1 MEKRTIAILSAF
13 YAPWESGAERFAR
26 EIAEKLCGKYNF
38 IILTSKNS
46 KKATRREKIGGYEVR
61 RLGLGCPLDKWLFTI
76 LAPVAAA
83 RLKPD
88 IVHAVMESYAGLAL
102 ALFKAISWKTPAI
115 LTLQSGDLDDR
126 KKQRK
131 IPYLLWKLIHLAPTH
146 LTAISHYLAERAK
159 RLGAPEDRVSIIPN
173 GVDFKEL
180 RPLISDP
187 PERARGRIVCVGR
200 LSWEKGQSY
209 LISALP
215 LIRKEFPEAH
225 IVFVG
230 DGADEEKLKK
240 LAHSLDLDNFVFFR
254 GKLPHLRAMTE
265 AAKGS
270 VFVGPSLAEGLG
282 TVFLEAQALGTPVVG
297 SYAGGIPDV
306 VENEI
311 TGLLVPPKDSQA
323 IAGAVKRIFGDSALA
338 ARLTQTAKERIH
350 GFSWTTIADSVS
362 SLYDRYL

>member
-1 MEKRTIAILSAF
+1 MNKPTIAILSAF

-26 EIAEKLCGKYNF
+26 EVAENLGGKYHF
-38 IILTSKNS
+38 VVFTARNS
-46 KKATRREKIGGYEVR
+46 KKVARKENIRAYEVR
-61 RLGLGCPLDKWLFTI
+61 RLGFGCFLDKWFFPI

-88 IVHAVMESYAGLAL
+88 LVHAVMESYAGMAL
-102 ALFKAISWKTPAI
+102 TLFRLLRRRTPAI

-131 IPYLLWKLIHLAPTH
+131 IPNLLWKLIHLAPTH

-159 RLGAPEDRVSIIPN
+159 RLGVAEERISIIPN
-173 GVDFKEL
+173 GVDLEEL
-180 RPLISDP
+180 RPLIGRP
-187 PERARGRIVCVGR
+187 FERVPHRIVCVGR
-200 LSWEKGQSY
+200 LSWEKGQQF

-215 LIRKEFPEAH
+215 LIRKEFSDAH

-230 DGADEEKLKK
+230 GGADEEKLRK
-240 LAHSLDLDNFVFFR
+240 LTHSLDLDNFVFFR
-254 GKLPHLRAMTE
+254 GKLPHLRAMSE
-265 AAKGS
+265 AVKGS

-282 TVFLEAQALGTPVVG
+282 IVFLEAQALGIPVIG
-297 SYAGGIPDV
+297 SYAGGIPDI
-306 VENEI
+306 VENEV

-323 IAGAVKRIFGDSALA
+323 IAEAVKKIFGNAEFA
-338 ARLTQTAKERIH
+338 MKLTQTAKERISK
-350 GFSWTTIADSVS
+350 FSWSNIADSVS